1 MIYNIPMPLI
11 RDMEEV
17 KNFIKWT
24 SKRTAIYVGCD
35 SRQVKNHTIFV
46 SVVVVHIDSSRG
58 AKIFWHVDKV
68 PRIRS
73 LRQRLLEEVSR
84 AVYLALEISEV
95 VGERPFEVHLDIN
108 PNPEHNS
115 SVILKEAIGY
125 VLAQGLKPVVKPHS
139 IAATTVAD
147 YITGKY

>member
-1 MIYNIPMPLI
+1 MPQI
-11 RDMEEV
+11 GSIDEV
-17 KNFIKWT
+17 KRFIKNT
-24 SKRTAIYVGCD
+24 SPNTAIYVGCD
-35 SRQVKNHTIFV
+35 SRQVRNHTVFV
-46 SVVVVHIDSSRG
+46 SVVVVHIDSCRG
-58 AKIFWHVDKV
+58 AKIFWRVDRV
-68 PRIRS
+68 NRIRS

-95 VGERPFEVHLDIN
+95 IDGRPFEVHLDIN
-108 PNPEHNS
+108 PSPEHNS

-147 YITGKY
+147 YITGKC

>member
-1 MIYNIPMPLI
+1 MPLI

-73 LRQRLLEEVSR
+73 LR
-84 AVYLALEISEV
+84 
-95 VGERPFEVHLDIN
+95 
-108 PNPEHNS
+108 
-115 SVILKEAIGY
+115 
-125 VLAQGLKPVVKPHS
+125 
-139 IAATTVAD
+139 
-147 YITGKY
+147 

>member
-1 MIYNIPMPLI
+1 MPLI
-11 RDMEEV
+11 RDIEEV
-17 KNFIKWT
+17 QEFIRKT
-24 SKRTAIYVGCD
+24 SQKTAVYVGCD
-35 SRQVKNHTIFV
+35 SRQVKNHTVFV
-46 SVVVVHIDSSRG
+46 SVVVVHIDSCRG
-58 AKIFWHVDKV
+58 AKIFWKVDKV

-95 VGERPFEVHLDIN
+95 VGNRPFEVHLDIN

-139 IAATTVAD
+139 VAATTVAD